1 MPAFECNLTIFI
13 PQSGFMGALSD
24 RYQALFAHIGKHI
37 SLKEEDKIRLTSL
50 FSESA
55 VHRKELLLK
64 AGDPCRY
71 IYFLN
76 SGILRAFFLDS
87 KGKEHTVMF
96 AAADWWITDMHSFLN
111 DLPAMVSIE
120 TVEDA
125 ELLCL
130 TKADMDRLFV
140 EIPAFNLFF
149 RRLMEKAYCR
159 EQLRSLNH
167 LSQPALERYRNFQ
180 KSYPELSQK
189 LTVKQIASYLGI
201 TPEFLSSLR
210 GIS

>member
-1 MPAFECNLTIFI
+1 MPAFECKLAIFME
-13 PQSGFMGALSD
+13 QSQFMEDPFDQHRALFGHIEKHIVLNKEDKTLLADLFSD
-24 RYQALFAHIGKHI
+24 RVL
-37 SLKEEDKIRLTSL
+37 
-50 FSESA
+50 
-55 VHRKELLLK
+55 HRKEVVLN
-64 AGDPCRY
+64 AGEPCRH

-76 SGILRAFFLDS
+76 SGILRAFFLDP

-96 AAADWWITDMHSFLN
+96 AMQDWWITDMHCFLN
-111 DLPAMVSIE
+111 ELPAMVSIE
-120 TVEDA
+120 AVEKA

-130 TKADMDRLFV
+130 TKADMDRLFS

-149 RRLMEKAYCR
+149 RKLMEKAYCR

-167 LSQPALERYRNFQ
+167 LSQPALERYRHFQ
-180 KSYPELSQK
+180 KSYPELNQK